1 MELGHCESDE
11 FLSKFV
17 YGGNHTSLTL
27 VSRGTFLSLLK
38 SFITDCEDI
47 YEKDVVME
55 ALRDYNLSV
64 DVRSVINKSQEIFL
78 GFIFSYGYTITE
90 KICKKKILQSF
101 QKFNGLASITNCI
114 SSMFPKGLNVQ

>member
-1 MELGHCESDE
+1 METVDFVNATEFFDGMELGHCESDE

-64 DVRSVINKSQEIFL
+64 DVRIKYVNIE
-78 GFIFSYGYTITE
+78 
-90 KICKKKILQSF
+90 
-101 QKFNGLASITNCI
+101 A
-114 SSMFPKGLNVQ
+114 